1 MPLWPALAWATPY
14 GAASASRCTS
24 RLADPT
30 STSPIRRRICG
41 FPEILNQFPHFPI
54 LLRSIET
61 AKPHPKVVQYGG
73 TASSFLITDHIAEG
87 AITLSSSSFNIGVL
101 GAGQIAQAAHFP
113 AVRKAKTAQL
123 YAICD
128 AADDLRERMAAVHQP
143 TTTFA
148 DYDTMLAD
156 DNIDAVIVA
165 VADQFHVPLAIRALN
180 AGKHVLVEKPMA
192 TTVEDAEALVEAAR
206 TSGRVVLVGHE
217 KRYDPGVAFAHDFIR
232 DEIGELIGLK
242 HWYSDSTYRYSVTD
256 TLQPIIETS
265 AAARRPPG
273 NPKADRRRYLVLGHG
288 SHMLDTARYLG
299 GPLEAIRARLS
310 TKADTYCW
318 FLEVAYANG
327 CLGQLDL
334 TIAVRMDWWEG
345 FQVYGS
351 EGSVIGKLFNPWYLR
366 AAEVQ
371 AFSVR
376 DDQYHQPIGE
386 DANVFRLQI
395 EDLVNAAT
403 AGAILRGA
411 TAEDGLASVQ
421 AMVALSQSVTT
432 GDWVKLADVTGGLA

>member
-1 MPLWPALAWATPY
+1 MSHA
-14 GAASASRCTS
+14 
-24 RLADPT
+24 
-30 STSPIRRRICG
+30 
-41 FPEILNQFPHFPI
+41 
-54 LLRSIET
+54 
-61 AKPHPKVVQYGG
+61 
-73 TASSFLITDHIAEG
+73 
-87 AITLSSSSFNIGVL
+87 SFNIGVL

-113 AVRKAKTAQL
+113 AVRKAKAAQL

-143 TTTFA
+143 TTTFS
-148 DYDTMLAD
+148 DYDAMLVD
-156 DNIDAVIVA
+156 QQVDAVIVA
-165 VADQFHVPLAIRALN
+165 VADQFHVPLSIKALE

-192 TTVEDAEALVEAAR
+192 TTVEDAQALLDAAR
-206 TSGRVVLVGHE
+206 THDRVVLVGHE

-232 DEIGELIGLK
+232 DQIGELIGLK
-242 HWYSDSTYRYSVTD
+242 HWYCDSTYRYSITD
-256 TLQPIIETS
+256 TLQPLIETS
-265 AAARRPPG
+265 AAARRPAG
-273 NPKADRRRYLVLGHG
+273 NPKADRKRYLILGHG
-288 SHMLDTARYLG
+288 SHLLDTARYLG

-310 TKADTYCW
+310 TKAGGYCW

-334 TIAVRMDWWEG
+334 TVAVRMDWWEG

-351 EGSVIGKLFNPWYLR
+351 EGSVIGKLFNPWHLR

-371 AFSVR
+371 AFSTK

-395 EDLVNAAT
+395 EDLVAAAT
-403 AGAILRGA
+403 TGVTPRGA

-432 GDWVKLADVTGGLA
+432 GDWVRLDDVTGGLI